1 MNVLRDPAMPAHA
14 MVLAAGLGTRMREV
28 SKKLPKPLVK
38 VQKRALIDHVLD
50 RLAGAGVVHA
60 VVNVH
65 YFADELEQHLQA
77 RGRPRVSISDERRQ
91 LLGTGGGIAKALP
104 LLGNAP
110 FLLINSD
117 SLWIE
122 RGTANLVRLAKF
134 FDRLRM
140 DAALLLAATDEA
152 YGYEGRGDY
161 SLEPDGR
168 LRRRAERGTAPYVYM
183 GVAIL
188 SPRLFDGAPRG
199 AFGLGELFD
208 RAEQA
213 DRLMGI
219 KLEGTFLHVG
229 TPEAIKEAEAEL
241 RRTDA

>member
-1 MNVLRDPAMPAHA
+1 VSMLRDPAMPAHA
-14 MVLAAGLGTRMREV
+14 MVLAAGLGTRMRTI
-28 SKKLPKPLVK
+28 SKKLPKPLVQ
-38 VQKRALIDHVLD
+38 VQKRTLIDHVLD
-50 RLAGAGVVHA
+50 RLAAAGVAQA

-65 YFADELEQHLQA
+65 YFADQLEAHLAA
-77 RGRPRVSISDERRQ
+77 RARPRVSISDERQQ

-104 LLGNAP
+104 LLGHAP

-140 DAALLLAATDEA
+140 DAALLLAATEEA
-152 YGYEGRGDY
+152 HGYEGRGDY
-161 SLEPDGR
+161 ALEADGR
-168 LRRRAERGTAPYVYM
+168 LKRRPERSGAPYVYM

-199 AFGLGELFD
+199 VFGLDQLFD

-213 DRLMGI
+213 GRLMGI

-241 RRTDA
+241 RRADA